1 LDTSKGSPSPFRT
14 VIESIFQIV
23 DKDGITRPF
32 KLNSVQQKLDN
43 EWHRRLIVPK
53 ARQGGISSYVIARYT
68 AKCLGLDNRRCV
80 IVSHEADATAR
91 LLDKVHFTLDNLL
104 LDQKPVLGRKSRNEI
119 YFEKTNSTIWIGT
132 AGSRNFGHGDTITDL
147 HLSEPARYPDTE
159 AIISGLFPAAE
170 RGEIVA
176 ESTGNG
182 VGNWYHRQCVRA
194 REGHGFKLL
203 FFPWTD
209 MSEYRID
216 DVDEAAFIR
225 SLDPDI
231 KEPDLFAT
239 GVSVPQLA
247 WRRERLNIDF
257 ERDLR
262 AFEEAYP
269 FTFDECFQSKGYGFF
284 QRVRYVPT
292 SDWVRE
298 DAFLHRL
305 SDHPKPGMGYVVG
318 VDPAGGNGGNNS
330 VAEVFCL
337 QTSEQ
342 VAEWASNRLEPP
354 EFADRVADLA
364 LRFNNAYVNVE
375 RNNHGLTFIARFVQI
390 YPTWLIHKN
399 THIEQTSQVVMSRL
413 ANYGTMTGPA
423 NRGIMLGTTRR
434 MLASDFMIHSDL
446 LNSELHTV
454 VEKEDGKIEADD
466 GCLDDRVFAT
476 IMAMIV
482 VERAGVKLSEPV
494 HLTQD
499 EKDLNPFS
507 FDSIFSETVH
517 NDIRHGISTRFG

>member
-1 LDTSKGSPSPFRT
+1 MPASPFRT

-23 DKDGITRPF
+23 DKDGVTRPF
-32 KLNSVQQKLDN
+32 KLNSVQQKLDE
-43 EWHRRLIVPK
+43 EWARRIIVPK
-53 ARQGGISSYVIARYT
+53 ARQGGVSSYIIARYT

-91 LLDKVHFTLDNLL
+91 LLDKVHFTLDHLL
-104 LDQKPVLGRKSRNEI
+104 LDQKPVLGRSSRNEI

-209 MSEYRID
+209 MAEYRID
-216 DVDEAAFIR
+216 GVDEAAFIR
-225 SLDPDI
+225 SLDADI
-231 KEPDLFAT
+231 KEPDLFAA

-292 SDWVRE
+292 SDWVRD

-305 SDHPKPGMGYVVG
+305 GDHPKPGMGYVVG

-354 EFADRVADLA
+354 EFADRVAELA

-434 MLASDFMIHSDL
+434 MLASDFVIHSDL

-482 VERAGVKLSEPV
+482 VEKAGVKLSEPV

-507 FDSIFSETVH
+507 FDAIFSETTRT
-517 NDIRHGISTRFG
+517 DMLYGISKRFG